1 MDRVKTIMTI
11 LARET
16 LEYFKIW
23 VSLQMLD
30 VSSPSS

>member
-1 MDRVKTIMTI
+1 MDHVRTIMTI

-30 VSSPSS
+30 VFFTF